1 MELQGTNMQNRPGS
15 AWARTGAL
23 LLFLLTGIL
32 LLASLSSARS
42 QQSSAFPLGV
52 THEVQRT

>member
-1 MELQGTNMQNRPGS
+1 MDFQGTNMQNRPGW

-42 QQSSAFPLGV
+42 QQSSVFPLGV